1 MGINKRQQGF
11 TLVEL
16 IVTMVIFSIVAM
28 STYTLLVGYISSS
41 AFAQMKATA
50 VGIATSKIESLRA
63 LPYNSLAVQGG
74 AIIISGTYLPSQE
87 EVTRSSR
94 TFTVTTDIR
103 YVDDAYD
110 GCFSY
115 SSTEQ
120 RDRYCVNGPPDAS
133 KPVDTNPRDYKVAQV
148 TVKDKASGQVLASRS
163 SYFASRVAEVAS
175 DTAIISVKVTD
186 SSGTGVSGAT
196 VHLQNSATSPTV
208 DQTITTDDEGSALF
222 SDIVPDNNPD
232 YVITASKTGYSTL
245 STIAASGSLIPTYPN
260 VSAIAQHMTNATLTI
275 DSVSSSSLDLQVV
288 NTSGSYLVGV
298 TATIKGGIKLYT
310 DTNDTQY
317 SYNQSLT
324 TGSSGYITLQNLVPG
339 KYTIQSVSS
348 GEIVAV
354 HTATGSSTF
363 QPFDILPGATPPAG
377 LSSMQSVLVITST
390 NFSYP
395 AISSLTPTSVSSTD
409 PNASDILVTVHGSNL
424 NGATVTLV
432 GRLSGTTLT
441 GIVTETAD
449 QNDIIVRSFD
459 IRGAPEEAYRLQ
471 VSTAAGTAI
480 QDSRDPSAVG
490 AFSVGP

>member
-1 MGINKRQQGF
+1 MGIYKRQQGF

-28 STYTLLVGYISSS
+28 STYILLVGYISSS
-41 AFAQMKATA
+41 AFAQMKAIA
-50 VGIATSKIESLRA
+50 VGIATSKIETLRA

-87 EVTRSSR
+87 EVSRSSR
-94 TFTVTTDIR
+94 VFTVTTDIR

-115 SSTEQ
+115 GSIEQ
-120 RDRYCVNGPPDAS
+120 RDKYCVNGPPDAS
-133 KPVDTNPRDYKVAQV
+133 KPVDTNPKDYKVAQV

-186 SSGTGVSGAT
+186 SSGSGVPGAT
-196 VHLQNSATSPTV
+196 VHLQNSATTPAV

-232 YVITASKTGYSTL
+232 YVMTASKAGYSTL
-245 STIAASGSLIPTYPN
+245 TTISASGSLIPTYPN
-260 VSAIAQHMTNATLTI
+260 VSAIAQHMTNSTLTI
-275 DSVSSSSLDLQVV
+275 DKISSSSLDLQVV
-288 NTSGSYLVGV
+288 STSGSSLVGV
-298 TATIKGGIKLYT
+298 ATTLKGGVKLYT

-317 SYNQSLT
+317 SYNQTLT
-324 TGSSGYITLQNLVPG
+324 SGSNGFITVRNLVPG
-339 KYTIQSVSS
+339 KYVVDSVS
-348 GEIVAV
+348 GREIVAV

-377 LSSMQSVLVITST
+377 LSNMQSVLVITSS

-395 AISSLTPTSVSSTD
+395 AISSLTPTSVSITD
-409 PNASDILVTVHGSNL
+409 PNASDILLTVHGSNL

-432 GRLSGTTLT
+432 GRTSGTSLT
-441 GIVTETAD
+441 GIVTATAD

-459 IRGAPEEAYRLQ
+459 IRSAPQEAYRLQ
-471 VSTAAGTAI
+471 VTNAVGTAT
-480 QDSRDPSAVG
+480 QDSRDPSTVG
-490 AFSVGP
+490 AFSVEP